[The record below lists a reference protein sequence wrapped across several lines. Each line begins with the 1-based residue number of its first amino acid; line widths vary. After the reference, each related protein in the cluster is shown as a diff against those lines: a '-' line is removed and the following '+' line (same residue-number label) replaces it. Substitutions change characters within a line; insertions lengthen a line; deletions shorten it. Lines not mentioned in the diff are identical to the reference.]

1 LAGEVVTL
9 TNNASSA
16 VDLTGWKLVSE
27 KGNQTYSF
35 PSGTSIPAG
44 GTLKVLSG
52 PKAVASTG
60 VLVWTKSNIWN
71 NDGDPGALYNA
82 SSQVVSRK

>member
-1 LAGEVVTL
+1 MTLANNGGSTVV
-9 TNNASSA
+9 
-16 VDLTGWKLVSE
+16 LTGWKLVSE

-35 PSGTSIPAG
+35 PSGTTIPAG

-52 PKAVASTG
+52 SKAVASTG
-60 VLVWTKSNIWN
+60 ALVWTKSNIWN

-82 SSQVVSRK
+82 QGQVVSQR